1 MTADIFKAFDVY
13 RRSPALVIWHPL
25 CVSIGAMARG
35 VFARTPPAAGAALA
49 AAAAQKSADAAKIE
63 KKTPID
69 LGDTASLK
77 RALDDCVLQVT
88 AKGLEVLLPPKS
100 FRKPFYETSFL
111 LLQVITDSGYGED
124 HFVSNVKIGLGTL
137 TCAALSYTAHCA
149 AEFLPRG
156 KNFPSN
162 TIPC

>member
-1 MTADIFKAFDVY
+1 MTANIFKAYDVH

-49 AAAAQKSADAAKIE
+49 AAAAQKSADAAKID

-88 AKGLEVLLPPKS
+88 ATSLEVLLPPS
-100 FRKPFYETSFL
+100 CFRKHFSEASL
-111 LLQVITDSGYGED
+111 LAPAGD
-124 HFVSNVKIGLGTL
+124 HRQRV
-137 TCAALSYTAHCA
+137 
-149 AEFLPRG
+149 
-156 KNFPSN
+156 
-162 TIPC
+162 